1 MKTNVLFVENSQ
13 KYVGRI
19 NVQVSD
25 KMKQLNEHGEEIET
39 DVFSM
44 DAFALTRALR
54 AASRDFLKWSLRKGA
69 DLTAGEI
76 GMLLFGSEIE
86 IERVLRKE
94 GEARQYGEGTYER
107 DTYTTEIKKVTISD
121 EALLEELKESIKEGK
136 VAQAVATAN
145 PFGF

>member
-1 MKTNVLFVENSQ
+1 MKTTILFVENSQ

-19 NVQVSD
+19 NVQVAD
-25 KMKQLNEHGEEIET
+25 KMKQINEHGEEVET

-44 DAFALTRALR
+44 DTFALTRSLR
-54 AASRDFLKWSLRKGA
+54 GVSRDFLKWSLRKGA

-76 GMLLFGSEIE
+76 GMLFFGAEIE
-86 IERVLRKE
+86 IERVLRKA

-107 DTYTTEIKKVTISD
+107 DTYTTEIKSVKISD
-121 EALLEELKESIKEGK
+121 DALLDDLKESIKESK
-136 VAQAVATAN
+136 VAAVAVSAN

>member
-1 MKTNVLFVENSQ
+1 MKTTVLFVENSA

-19 NVQVSD
+19 NVQIAD
-25 KMKQLNEHGEEIET
+25 KVKQLNEHGEEVET

-44 DAFALTRALR
+44 DNFALTRSLR
-54 AASRDFLKWSLRKGA
+54 AASRDFLKWSLRKGS

-76 GMLLFGSEIE
+76 GMLLFGAEIE
-86 IERVLRKE
+86 IERTLRKE
-94 GEARQYGEGTYER
+94 GDARQYGEGTYER
-107 DTYTTEIKKVTISD
+107 DTYTTEIKSVKISD
-121 EALLEELKESIKEGK
+121 EALLDDLKESIKEGK

>member
-25 KMKQLNEHGEEIET
+25 KMKQLNEHGEEVET

-44 DAFALTRALR
+44 DAFALTRSLR
-54 AASRDFLKWSLRKGA
+54 AASRDFLKWSLRKGS

-76 GMLLFGSEIE
+76 GMLLFGAEIE

-121 EALLEELKESIKEGK
+121 EALLDELKESIKEGK